1 MSQSNNEDLKRQY
14 AKVSEAASH
23 DFYISQKAFSDRL
36 QGAIDDFNTW
46 ESNNYGS
53 TNDNGN
59 NNDDGDND

>member
-1 MSQSNNEDLKRQY
+1 MSQSGNEDLKRQL
-14 AKVSEAASH
+14 ANVTEAAGH
-23 DFYISQKAFSDRL
+23 YFYNSEKAFSERL

-53 TNDNGN
+53 TNDYGN